1 MMWLTTIES
10 CNEFITNNN
19 DINNLKTIN
28 EMKKLM
34 FLAAAAITTLSM
46 SAQSFEDFFST
57 EKSGDK
63 VTIGLR
69 AGLNISGM
77 RNNIH
82 NNDVS
87 KIFGDQPYIL
97 DVHNKA
103 GINFGISVDIPLM
116 KSLWINTGVFY
127 NSTGAKFSFK
137 QDNSK
142 IVEGVYLD
150 DYTANITM
158 HNIRVPVQAS
168 YRYNINRNY
177 QLQVNLGPYFA
188 YGIGGKAYI
197 HNDVEK
203 VKLGDIDLTGNP
215 EFNYI
220 TPMDDYDGS
229 SMIDPSQ
236 ADRDEVKILGLSNI
250 NDKNSN
256 YVKPFDMG
264 IAFGAGIT
272 ILKKYYAGFN
282 YDGGLVNVNGKR
294 TRAFNHNSAKNH
306 TFSINIGYNF

>member
-1 MMWLTTIES
+1 
-10 CNEFITNNN
+10 
-19 DINNLKTIN
+19 
-28 EMKKLM
+28 MKKLM
-34 FLAAAAITTLSM
+34 ILAVAAITALSIQ
-46 SAQSFEDFFST
+46 AQSFEDFFST
-57 EKSGDK
+57 KKSDDK
-63 VTIGLR
+63 VTIGFR
-69 AGLNISGM
+69 AGLNIVGM

-82 NNDVS
+82 DNDVS

-97 DVHNKA
+97 DVHKKA
-103 GINFGISVDIPLM
+103 GINFGVSVDIPVL
-116 KSLWINTGVFY
+116 KSLWINTGVY
-127 NSTGAKFSFK
+127 YSSTGAKFSFK

-142 IVEGVYLD
+142 KVEGVYLD
-150 DYTANITM
+150 DYSANITM
-158 HNIRVPVQAS
+158 HNIRIPVQAS
-168 YRYNINRNY
+168 YRYNINSKY

-188 YGIGGKAYI
+188 YGLGGKAYI
-197 HNDVEK
+197 RNDVEK
-203 VKLGDIDLTGNP
+203 VKLGALDLTGNP

-220 TPMDDYDGS
+220 VPMDENDGT
-229 SMIDPSQ
+229 SMLDPSH
-236 ADRDEVKILGLSNI
+236 ATRDEVQILGEANI
-250 NDKNSN
+250 NDKNSA